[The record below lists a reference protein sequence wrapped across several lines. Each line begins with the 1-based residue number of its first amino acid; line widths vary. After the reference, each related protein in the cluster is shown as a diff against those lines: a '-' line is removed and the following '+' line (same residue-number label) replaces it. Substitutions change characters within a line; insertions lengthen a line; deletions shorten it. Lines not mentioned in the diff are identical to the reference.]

1 MLKGVVVTSTGLCL
15 EDKTKVCALVQVFG
29 GEFSTRFQHSTTH
42 LLVQLG
48 PTNNNNNNN
57 HPILSPKIHKALEL
71 GQDKI
76 KIVSPYWLL
85 DSIASRKL
93 LDCSKYTLSI
103 PKSSQK
109 IKKTLNK
116 VVEDTKL
123 KKERKIQETKQNDLE
138 IENGNEKTQ
147 RKKKETRNQVKTQ
160 KVEDPENQI
169 DKETIQ
175 ILDIEKEAQLKET
188 SKLKD
193 HQNQNQNQNQEEI
206 VIENQDKGIEVQ
218 IQNVTESNNLE
229 SIESESDDTIPHD
242 LFSGYKFFIEKYED
256 IPEVVNIST
265 SYILKSGGELL
276 QSYSKECTHIVT
288 QYMSGDVCDQV
299 HFFLFSFFHFF
310 FFCLNFFFNKKG
322 NQRWKR
328 VCNLTL
334 DP

>member
-123 KKERKIQETKQNDLE
+123 KKERKIQETKQDDLE
-138 IENGNEKTQ
+138 IENGNENENENEKTQ
-147 RKKKETRNQVKTQ
+147 RKKKETSHRRT
-160 KVEDPENQI
+160 
-169 DKETIQ
+169 
-175 ILDIEKEAQLKET
+175 
-188 SKLKD
+188 
-193 HQNQNQNQNQEEI
+193 
-206 VIENQDKGIEVQ
+206 
-218 IQNVTESNNLE
+218 
-229 SIESESDDTIPHD
+229 
-242 LFSGYKFFIEKYED
+242 
-256 IPEVVNIST
+256 
-265 SYILKSGGELL
+265 
-276 QSYSKECTHIVT
+276 
-288 QYMSGDVCDQV
+288 
-299 HFFLFSFFHFF
+299 
-310 FFCLNFFFNKKG
+310 
-322 NQRWKR
+322 
-328 VCNLTL
+328 CNTR
-334 DP
+334 PTFTT